1 MEALLATTRNS
12 AEMMGVLDKVGTIEP
27 GKIADV
33 IVLNK
38 TPLDNISNLR
48 SIAQVYRNGSPV
60 VLKTNKGR
68 RSFWDLYFLEGEH
81 K

>member
-1 MEALLATTRNS
+1 MNKSDSERLSTGLEELGLQENS
-12 AEMMGVLDKVGTIEP
+12 DLESS
-27 GKIADV
+27 DV

-38 TPLDNISNLR
+38 NPLDNISNLR